1 MNDELTFTPAD
12 LRRGTALLVHSA
24 TGDQVGMREIWREAA
39 EADSWP
45 GLAAAVIAAVF
56 EAAPDLRSE
65 RGIAWLRDLA
75 TAHAAVEAEGESDDG

>member
-1 MNDELTFTPAD
+1 MSDELTFTPAD
-12 LRRGTALLVHSA
+12 LRRGTALLAHYA
-24 TGDQVGMREIWREAA
+24 TGDRAGIREIWREAA

-65 RGIAWLRDLA
+65 QGVAWLRDLA
-75 TAHAAVEAEGESDDG
+75 TAHAALEADDDSVA